1 MQNGR
6 QYGVCGKGGRVT
18 CRSCAERRRR
28 LLLERQRK
36 KEEGRKVQ
44 AAALGAVL
52 AVTDVAGKA
61 LGIKGED
68 DGRDNG
74 STEQDRRGA

>member
-1 MQNGR
+1 M
-6 QYGVCGKGGRVT
+6 T

-28 LLLERQRK
+28 ILLERQRK

-52 AVTDVAGKA
+52 AVTEAAGKV
-61 LGIKGED
+61 LGIEGEE
-68 DGRDNG
+68 DGRKDHR
-74 STEQDRRGA
+74 STEPDR

>member
-1 MQNGR
+1 M
-6 QYGVCGKGGRVT
+6 T

-44 AAALGAVL
+44 AAALGAVM
-52 AVTDVAGKA
+52 AVTEVAGKA

-68 DGRDNG
+68 DGRDSNG
-74 STEQDRRGA
+74 TEQDSGGN